1 MLKKKSTTDFNG
13 SLVVKASPFITRDA
27 GLIPGQ
33 GAKIPHASGPKP
45 KT

>member
-13 SLVVKASPFITRDA
+13 SLVVKASPFNTRDA